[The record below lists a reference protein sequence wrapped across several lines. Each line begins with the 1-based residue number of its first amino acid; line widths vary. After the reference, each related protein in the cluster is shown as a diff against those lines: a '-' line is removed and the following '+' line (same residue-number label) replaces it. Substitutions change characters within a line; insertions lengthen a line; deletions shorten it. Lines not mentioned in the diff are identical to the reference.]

1 MATGKRS
8 RMLSFPTVN
17 ACSFVGE
24 RGFPQRSIAMLR
36 RCLVIAFSLLLFFL
50 AERQGAAA
58 NWHAVSDE
66 ERRLTAA
73 DIGDPEADAAI
84 LFREGHLDDTS
95 PDGTTLRVYLRIK
108 IFNERGRRYADVQLP
123 YRVELGRITDVSART
138 IRADGSVIDVT
149 SRDIFDRVMLK

>member
-1 MATGKRS
+1 
-8 RMLSFPTVN
+8 
-17 ACSFVGE
+17 
-24 RGFPQRSIAMLR
+24 MLR
-36 RCLVIAFSLLLFFL
+36 RCMVIAFSLLLFFL

-58 NWHAVSDE
+58 DWHAVSDE

-95 PDGTTLRVYLRIK
+95 PDGTTLRVYMRIK

-138 IRADGSVIDVT
+138 IRADGSFIDVT
-149 SRDIFDRVMLK
+149 SRDIFDRVMLKTRHGLWRAKIFSTCF